1 MKSSRVQ
8 AARRQAARASF
19 SPPRWRRARGRGRQG
34 GEGLSPA
41 RQPRH
46 RRSLTARAP
55 PSAGEVGAVE
65 GKRGKEHGTSQS
77 RVWSTERA
85 AKAGNGWPKMAH
97 ATRQRNAQPMARASA
112 GARRGEAAQGDAK
125 AAGEGGVCL
134 DLQWVGRPLQARALQ
149 IVAVSIH
156 LFR

>member
-125 AAGEGGVCL
+125 AAGEGGS
-134 DLQWVGRPLQARALQ
+134 A
-149 IVAVSIH
+149 SICSGSGGH
-156 LFR
+156 CKPGHCKSWQ